1 MAATALFLKGGVVMS
16 FPKLERIDTQVKE
29 LPELPER
36 TIFGDILKEMD
47 EYLEEMKKDMAIKEM
62 EREVRVT
69 DLDSFGNE
77 LDITVK
83 AILEDWVDLTLVFP
97 DNVQEDMELYEKLP
111 EKDLISFIEEHV
123 KNHF

>member
-1 MAATALFLKGGVVMS
+1 MR
-16 FPKLERIDTQVKE
+16 FPKLERIDLQVKE
-29 LPELPER
+29 LPEK
-36 TIFGDILKEMD
+36 TVFSDILKEMD

-83 AILEDWVDLTLVFP
+83 AILEDWVYLTLIFP
-97 DNVQEDMELYEKLP
+97 DNVQENMELYEKLT

-123 KNHF
+123 KNH